1 MIQVYYNRDYI
12 RGFRFLD
19 TELKTITEIGTWS
32 GNTENVV
39 LKDDEQILGISAKQS
54 RNFET
59 CYTDF

>member
-54 RNFET
+54 RSFET

>member
-19 TELKTITEIGTWS
+19 TELKTITEIGSLS

-54 RNFET
+54 RCFET